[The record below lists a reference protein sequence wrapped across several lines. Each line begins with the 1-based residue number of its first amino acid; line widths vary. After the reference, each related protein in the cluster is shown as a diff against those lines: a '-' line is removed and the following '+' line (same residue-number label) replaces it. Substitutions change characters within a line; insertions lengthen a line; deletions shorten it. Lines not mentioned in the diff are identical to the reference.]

1 MRHFQLVQLL
11 LQESPD
17 AWRRALIVAGV
28 AGVGNAAILG
38 IINRSAS
45 LASADSGMLN
55 FRLLV
60 LFGLCMLAFFAGK
73 RYALI
78 QSSIVV
84 EQMIKNRL
92 VRVSNKI
99 RRAELELVESLGHG
113 ELFTRI
119 CQDTS
124 LISQSGLI
132 LVNAAQQSLVLLFS
146 LCYIA
151 FLSPPAFL
159 VTVGTIG
166 VGVAIYSRHAESA
179 QDLLFRLKEK
189 ESRLVDAL
197 DHMIDGFKEIR
208 LNQKK
213 SNAVFGEFTELSE
226 AVRSLKIET
235 QITFLVDI
243 MFSDVFFY
251 SLLAIVVFLLPRFNP
266 ITGSV
271 ALMTTAAILFIM
283 GPLQLV
289 VQAAPVFQRAKAAI
303 ASLTLLED
311 KLDRAWTSG
320 TGTAAESRWRG
331 FGTISID
338 SAVFAY
344 TPREGANGTF
354 SVGPLTT
361 RIRRGETIFIVGGNG
376 SGKTTVLKL
385 LTGLYHPHCGSI
397 LVDRELMT
405 RDNVQDYRELF
416 STVFSQFHLFDRLY
430 GLEDVDPKRVSAI
443 LEEMQLSEKT
453 RFEEGRFTDLNLSTG
468 QRKRLALAVT
478 LLEDK
483 EILVF
488 DEWAADQ
495 DPHFRRYFYEVV
507 LKRLKAQGKT
517 VIAVTH
523 DERFWNLADRVIKME
538 YGSVVEDAVVTDA
551 GAAV

>member
-1 MRHFQLVQLL
+1 MQVVQLL
-11 LQESPD
+11 LRESPD
-17 AWRRALIVAGV
+17 AWRRALIVAGI

-45 LASADSGMLN
+45 LASADSGLLN
-55 FRLLV
+55 FRLLL
-60 LFGLCMLAFFAGK
+60 LFGMCMLAFFLGK

-78 QSSIVV
+78 QSSVVV
-84 EQMIKNRL
+84 EQMIKDRL
-92 VRVSNKI
+92 IRVSNKI
-99 RRAELELVESLGHG
+99 RHTELELVESLGHG
-113 ELFTRI
+113 ELFTKL

-132 LVNAAQQSLVLLFS
+132 LVNAAQQSLVLLFC

-151 FLSPPAFL
+151 VLSVPAFA
-159 VTVGTIG
+159 VTLGTIA
-166 VGVAIYSRHAESA
+166 VGVAVYFQHAENA
-179 QDLLFRLKEK
+179 QGLLLRLKEK

-213 SNAVFGEFTELSE
+213 SDAVFSEFTDLSE
-226 AVRSLKIET
+226 AVRSLKIDT
-235 QITFLVDI
+235 QITFLIDI

-251 SLLAIVVFLLPRFNP
+251 SLLAIVVFLLPRFNHT
-266 ITGSV
+266 TGSIV
-271 ALMTTAAILFIM
+271 LMTTAAILFIM

-303 ASLTLLED
+303 SSLAALED
-311 KLDRAWTSG
+311 KLDHASTSG
-320 TGTAAESRWRG
+320 DGPIDRRWRG
-331 FGTISID
+331 FEKISID
-338 SAVFAY
+338 SVIFTYAERDSAG
-344 TPREGANGTF
+344 GAF
-354 SVGPLTT
+354 SVGPLSTH
-361 RIRRGETIFIVGGNG
+361 ISRGETVFIVGGNG

-385 LTGLYHPHCGSI
+385 LTGLYYPHSGAI
-397 LVDRELMT
+397 RVDREPLT
-405 RDNVQDYRELF
+405 RGNVQNYRELF

-430 GLEDVDPKRVSAI
+430 GMEDTDPELVQAT
-443 LEEMQLSEKT
+443 LEEMQLSGKT
-453 RFEEGRFTDLNLSTG
+453 RFEAGRFTDINLSTG

-478 LLEDK
+478 LLENK

-495 DPHFRRYFYEVV
+495 DPHFRKYFYEVV
-507 LKRLKAQGKT
+507 LKRLKDEGKT

-523 DERFWNLADRVIKME
+523 DERFWNHADRVIKME
-538 YGSVVEDAVVTDA
+538 YGSIVEDASNA
-551 GAAV
+551 GVPIPGNGAP

>member
-1 MRHFQLVQLL
+1 MNVVQLL
-11 LQESPD
+11 LRESPD
-17 AWRRALIVAGV
+17 AWRRALLVAGI

-45 LASADSGMLN
+45 LASADSDLLN
-55 FRLLV
+55 LRLLV
-60 LFGLCMLAFFAGK
+60 LFGLCMLAFFLGK

-78 QSSIVV
+78 QSSVVV
-84 EQMIKNRL
+84 EQMIKDRL
-92 VRVSNKI
+92 IRVSDKI
-99 RRAELELVESLGHG
+99 RHSELELVESLGHG
-113 ELFTRI
+113 ELFTRL

-132 LVNAAQQSLVLLFS
+132 LVNAAQQSLVLLFC

-151 FLSPPAFL
+151 VLSLPAFA
-159 VTVGTIG
+159 VTVGTIA
-166 VGVAIYSRHAESA
+166 VGVAIYFRHAENA
-179 QDLLFRLKEK
+179 QGLLLRLKEK

-208 LNQKK
+208 LNRRK
-213 SNAVFGEFTELSE
+213 SDAVFSEFAELSE
-226 AVRSLKIET
+226 EVRSLKIDT
-235 QITFLVDI
+235 QIAFLVDI
-243 MFSDVFFY
+243 MFSDIFFY
-251 SLLAIVVFLLPRFNP
+251 SLLAIVVFLLPRFNQT
-266 ITGSV
+266 TGSIV
-271 ALMTTAAILFIM
+271 LMTTAAILFIM

-303 ASLTLLED
+303 ANLAILED
-311 KLDRAWTSG
+311 KLDRARAG
-320 TGTAAESRWRG
+320 AEGPAGSRWRG
-331 FGTISID
+331 FQTISVE
-338 SAVFAY
+338 SAVFTYAE
-344 TPREGANGTF
+344 RDGAAGAF

-385 LTGLYHPHCGSI
+385 LTGLYFPASGAI
-397 LVDRELMT
+397 LVDRERLT
-405 RDNVQDYRELF
+405 RGNVQNYRELF
-416 STVFSQFHLFDRLY
+416 SSVFSQFHLFDRLY
-430 GLEDVDPKRVSAI
+430 GMEDADPQPVQAT
-443 LEEMQLSEKT
+443 LDEMQLSGKT
-453 RFEEGRFTDLNLSTG
+453 RFEGGRFTDLNLSTG

-478 LLEDK
+478 LLENK

-507 LKRLKAQGKT
+507 LKRLKEQGKT

-523 DERFWNLADRVIKME
+523 DERFWKHADRVIKME
-538 YGSVVEDAVVTDA
+538 YGSIVEDAGIRDRNGA
-551 GAAV
+551 G

>member
-1 MRHFQLVQLL
+1 M
-11 LQESPD
+11 
-17 AWRRALIVAGV
+17 IVAAV

-45 LASADSGMLN
+45 LASEDSGLLS

-60 LFGLCMLAFFAGK
+60 LFGLCMLAFVLGK

-78 QSSIVV
+78 QSSVIV
-84 EQMIKNRL
+84 EQMVKDRL
-92 VRVSNKI
+92 LRVSNKI
-99 RRAELELVESLGHG
+99 RHAELELVESLGHG
-113 ELFTRI
+113 ELFTKI

-132 LVNAAQQSLVLLFS
+132 LVNAAQQSLVLLFC

-151 FLSPPAFL
+151 FLSIPAFA
-159 VTVGTIG
+159 VTVGTIL
-166 VGVAIYSRHAESA
+166 VGVVIYFRHAESA
-179 QDLLFRLKEK
+179 QVLLFRLKEK

-213 SNAVFGEFTELSE
+213 SDAVFGEFKELSE
-226 AVRSLKIET
+226 TVRSLKIDT

-251 SLLAIVVFLLPRFNP
+251 SLLAVVVFLLPRFDQT
-266 ITGSV
+266 TGSV
-271 ALMTTAAILFIM
+271 VLMTTAAILFIM

-303 ASLTLLED
+303 ANLTVLED
-311 KLDRAWTSG
+311 KLDGASKSG
-320 TGTAAESRWRG
+320 GGPIDGRWRG
-331 FGTISID
+331 FATISVD
-338 SAVFAY
+338 SVVFAY
-344 TPREGANGTF
+344 AQRDGVNGAF
-354 SVGPLTT
+354 SVGPLNLQ
-361 RIRRGETIFIVGGNG
+361 IRRGETIFIVGGNG

-385 LTGLYHPHCGSI
+385 LTGLYEPHSGAI
-397 LVDRELMT
+397 LVDRELLT
-405 RDNVQDYRELF
+405 RVKAQDYRELF

-430 GLEDVDPKRVSAI
+430 GLEDVAPEAVQAVLD
-443 LEEMQLSEKT
+443 EMQLSGKT
-453 RFEEGRFTDLNLSTG
+453 RFEGGRFTDLNLSTG
-468 QRKRLALAVT
+468 QRKRLALAVA

-495 DPHFRRYFYEVV
+495 DPHFRRYFY
-507 LKRLKAQGKT
+507 
-517 VIAVTH
+517 
-523 DERFWNLADRVIKME
+523 
-538 YGSVVEDAVVTDA
+538 
-551 GAAV
+551 